1 MAVAVGTARTAGN
14 RLPSRV
20 FLLEFYFVT
29 LVHTNL
35 CKPNRCVTNRVLTG
49 CRWCKGT
56 LGKHWCRPRLPE
68 NQFSWCRP
76 RPLERQVERRK
87 GEETSTPPF
96 GMPGTQRHRRE
107 GETGQ
112 AGPYHCS
119 QSPRLDRRGCPV
131 RDVPPTGGGK
141 SSVKYVSSESG
152 NFVVENCRR
161 WELHQPSSC
170 SVWFYSSSDRS

>member
-1 MAVAVGTARTAGN
+1 MGTNGCNANLWRLLTGNLLTHRCVRLAVAVGTARTAGN

-76 RPLERQVERRK
+76 RPLERQVERGK
-87 GEETSTPPF
+87 GEETPTPPF

-119 QSPRLDRRGCPV
+119 QSPGLIEEV
-131 RDVPPTGGGK
+131 AL
-141 SSVKYVSSESG
+141 SEM
-152 NFVVENCRR
+152 CRR
-161 WELHQPSSC
+161 QAAES
-170 SVWFYSSSDRS
+170 